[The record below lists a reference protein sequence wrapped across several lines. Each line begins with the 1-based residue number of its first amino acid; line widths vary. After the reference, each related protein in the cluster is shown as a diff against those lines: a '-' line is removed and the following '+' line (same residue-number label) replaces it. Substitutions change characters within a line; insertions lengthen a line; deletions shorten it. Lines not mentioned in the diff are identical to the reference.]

1 MKKRMR
7 AFVGLA
13 LVAAL
18 GLSACSS
25 GGSGSNSTS
34 DNSSKET
41 AAENKGGDSAGPEDG
56 KSVAMI
62 FPGLVTD
69 EAFNQFTYE
78 GMVKAKDELG
88 IKTAYKENVTQDE
101 QLEVLRQFA
110 QQGYQIIVGQG
121 GQFGEAVSM
130 VAEEFPDTQFIF
142 SVGTDT
148 FDLPNMSAATI
159 SYSDAGFIGGV
170 LAGLT
175 TKTNKVAMVTGEF
188 YDTHRAMEAGFYKG
202 VAYVNPDIETTAITT
217 GDWADTVK
225 AREACLAVIAQ
236 GYDVLFPCLDAA
248 GAGVAAAAQDSG
260 NVKVVGAVADYAKD
274 YGAEDVTA
282 GSVVFAWDELGY
294 LEAKGEICDGKSHVL
309 GMSENGIRPVINA
322 ELTKEQQEVYDAAVA
337 DLLAGKIDLSK

>member
-1 MKKRMR
+1 MKKKLISIISLT
-7 AFVGLA
+7 LA
-13 LVAAL
+13 AAI

-25 GGSGSNSTS
+25 GSAGGTGAAAGK
-34 DNSSKET
+34 DTAGKT
-41 AAENKGGDSAGPEDG
+41 AASEHADSQWDN
-56 KSVAMI
+56 SVAMI
-62 FPGLVTD
+62 LPGLITD

-101 QLEVLRQFA
+101 QVEVLRQFA
-110 QQGYQIIVGQG
+110 QQGYQIIIGQG
-121 GQFGEAVSM
+121 GQFGEAVSI
-130 VAEEFPDTQFIF
+130 VAGEFPDRQFIF

-159 SYSDAGFIGGV
+159 SYSHAGFIGGV

-175 TKTNKVAMVTGEF
+175 TKNNKVAMVTGEF
-188 YDTHRAMEAGFYKG
+188 YDTHRMMEASFYKG
-202 VAYVNPDIETTAITT
+202 VSYVNPDIETTAITT

-274 YGAEDVTA
+274 YGAKDVTA

-294 LEAKGEICDGKSHVL
+294 LETKGELCDGKSHVL
-309 GMSENGIRPVINA
+309 GMKENGIRPVINI
-322 ELTKEQQEVYDAAVA
+322 ELTSEQQAVYDAAVA
-337 DLLAGKIDLSK
+337 DLLAGKIDIAD